1 MNEGVQISYFIAFA
15 CVLGA
20 CARSGTGGVGA
31 TTAIHD
37 FDDISGAELTEEGRL
52 ADRAE
57 DQSQMGVRVRDD
69 GSILV
74 GGTED
79 GEVML
84 EGKPEGLYNQL
95 FSGER
100 PREES
105 RQSEERVEQVI
116 EENEARSP
124 DDGLTP
130 GERLDLE
137 IEDEIEAPCE

>member
-1 MNEGVQISYFIAFA
+1 VKISFSITLAFGL
-15 CVLGA
+15 VA

-31 TTAIHD
+31 TTAFQD
-37 FDDISGAELTEEGRL
+37 LDDISGAELTDEGRL

-69 GSILV
+69 GSIVV

-137 IEDEIEAPCE
+137 IESQIEAPRE